1 MYIMWTSSE
10 LEVMQE
16 SIRAIVELT
25 KHIIVTGVSWVVT
38 KAVEFSETEFFQNAA
53 SAVIFEYS
61 RIQTNI
67 YLWSKSMYQ
76 EYYSAKVI
84 VDAAVFVKETY
95 TSLTS
100 RKRLEPPGNWVQV
113 CSTHHLTRGYY
124 IGDGK
129 PIYTEGYR
137 VIQDAIDLEPY
148 YQTCYENNRELRAEN
163 KEYEDSDA
171 LIIARSN
178 DKYRVLR
185 CHATPVP
192 PVFPMDT
199 SSIKFLS
206 AEYFAT
212 PDSEPIVL
220 QIPKTMYIANNE
232 LFSPG
237 FIRRALEYQDA
248 PFEFHAN
255 YIIKIM
261 DSNLNTVEL
270 DPTKY
275 IRLGKISYS
284 IENI

>member
-1 MYIMWTSSE
+1 MWTSDDME
-10 LEVMQE
+10 NMKA
-16 SIRAIVELT
+16 SIRAIALFAKNV
-25 KHIIVTGVSWVVT
+25 IVAGTARVVT
-38 KAVEFSETEFFQNAA
+38 KSVEISETEFFQNAA

-67 YLWSKSMYQ
+67 YLWSKSVYQ
-76 EYYSAKVI
+76 EYYAAKVI

-137 VIQDAIDLEPY
+137 IIQDAIELEPY
-148 YQTCYENNRELRAEN
+148 FKTSYENNRELRAEN
-163 KEYEDSDA
+163 KDYEDSDA

-185 CHATPVP
+185 CYATPVP
-192 PVFPMDT
+192 PVFPLEP
-199 SSIKFLS
+199 SNVKFLS
-206 AEYFAT
+206 VEYFAT
-212 PDSEPIVL
+212 PESIPLVL
-220 QIPKTMYIANNE
+220 RIPKTMYIVNNE

-237 FIRRALEYQDA
+237 FIRRALEYQDE
-248 PFEFHAN
+248 PFDFDKE
-255 YIIKIM
+255 YIVKIM
-261 DSNLNTVEL
+261 DQSLNQVEL
-270 DPTKY
+270 DQTKY
-275 IRLGKISYS
+275 IRLGELEYS
-284 IENI
+284 IENM